1 MKNTLGRRIEPGQRE
16 ANEMQRR
23 TLSAIMAACA
33 LGLLVL
39 PAAAQEKYTLGYSQ
53 FWGTN
58 PFLVTM
64 ANGAR
69 KAAEE
74 WKAKGVE
81 LDLIFTNGGDTDT
94 TKQVAD
100 LEDLYA
106 QGIQGLILFPGD
118 SIVVAEPVKN
128 IYNPQ
133 NIPVV
138 ITDIGLQSGSW
149 DTFIITD
156 NYAGGESAA
165 DYMAKN
171 IPAGGKVITFDH
183 APGNDNAQNR
193 QRGFEDKAKALGLDV
208 QPEKFLKLSLEEGRK
223 LMEDTLVAIP
233 DIKGV
238 FFFNQVVAQGAA
250 AALDAAGRTDVK
262 LVSFDLDPVSYQA
275 VKDGKILA
283 LVVQDPFKMGYEGVN
298 AMVTKLQGGTPV
310 ARMDIPTRLLT
321 KDNATEFA
329 SDPQIT
335 GGQ

>member
-1 MKNTLGRRIEPGQRE
+1 MRRRLLPVILAAGLLGLSG
-16 ANEMQRR
+16 
-23 TLSAIMAACA
+23 LSAM
-33 LGLLVL
+33 
-39 PAAAQEKYTLGYSQ
+39 AQESYTIGYSQ

-69 KAAEE
+69 KAAAE
-74 WKAKGVE
+74 WKEKGVE

-106 QGIQGLILFPGD
+106 QGVQGLILFPGD

-128 IYNPQ
+128 IYNKEG
-133 NIPVV
+133 IPVV

-156 NYAGGESAA
+156 NYAGGVSAA
-165 DYMAKN
+165 EYMAKN
-171 IPAGGKVITFDH
+171 IPPGSKVITFDH

-193 QRGFEDKAKALGLDV
+193 QRGFEDKAKELGLDV

-238 FFFNQVVAQGAA
+238 YFFNQVVAQGAA
-250 AALDAAGRTDVK
+250 AALEAAGRTDVK

-298 AMVTKLQGGTPV
+298 AMVTKLQGGKPV
-310 ARMDIPTRLLT
+310 ERMDIPTRLLT
-321 KDNATEFA
+321 KDNAAEFA
-329 SDPQIT
+329 NDPQIT

>member
-1 MKNTLGRRIEPGQRE
+1 MRQKLV
-16 ANEMQRR
+16 AVV
-23 TLSAIMAACA
+23 AAA
-33 LGLLVL
+33 SMLGLVSL
-39 PAAAQEKYTLGYSQ
+39 AARAQDKFTVGYSQ

-69 KAAEE
+69 KAAAE
-74 WKAKGVE
+74 WQAKGTDV
-81 LDLIFTNGGDTDT
+81 DLIFTNGGDTDT

-106 QGIQGLILFPGD
+106 QGIDGLILFPGD
-118 SIVVAEPVKN
+118 SIVVAEPVKD
-128 IYNPQ
+128 IYNAE

-138 ITDIGLQSGSW
+138 ITDIGLQSGKW

-156 NYAGGESAA
+156 NEKGGESAA
-165 DYMAKN
+165 EYMAKN
-171 IPAGGKVITFDH
+171 VPAGAKVITFDH

-193 QRGFEDKAKALGLDV
+193 QRGFESKAKELGLSV
-208 QPEKFLKLSLEEGRK
+208 QPEKFLKLSLEDGRK

-250 AALDAAGRTDVK
+250 AALQAANRTDVK
-262 LVSFDLDPVSYQA
+262 LISFDLDPVSYQD

-298 AMVTKLQGGTPV
+298 AMVTKLQGGKPIE
-310 ARMDIPTRLLT
+310 RMDIPTRLLT
-321 KDNATEFA
+321 KDNAAEFA

>member
-1 MKNTLGRRIEPGQRE
+1 MIRRRLLGAATAVVLTGTVLAAQ
-16 ANEMQRR
+16 ANE
-23 TLSAIMAACA
+23 
-33 LGLLVL
+33 
-39 PAAAQEKYTLGYSQ
+39 KFTLGYSQ

-64 ANGAR
+64 ANGAK
-69 KAAEE
+69 KAAAE
-74 WKAKGVE
+74 WKEKGTE
-81 LDLIFTNGGDTDT
+81 LEIIFTNGGDTDT
-94 TKQVAD
+94 TRQVAD

-133 NIPVV
+133 GIPVV
-138 ITDIGLQSGSW
+138 ITDIGLQAGSW

-165 DYMAKN
+165 ELMAAHV
-171 IPAGGKVITFDH
+171 PAGAKVITFDH

-250 AALDAAGRTDVK
+250 AALEAAGRTDVQ
-262 LVSFDLDPVSYQA
+262 LVSFDLDPVSFQM
-275 VKDGKILA
+275 VKDGKILG

-298 AMVTKLQGGTPV
+298 AMVTKLKGGTPV
-310 ARMDIPTRLLT
+310 ERMDIPTRLLT
-321 KDNATEFA
+321 KENADEFA
-329 SDPQIT
+329 NDPQVT
-335 GGQ
+335 GG